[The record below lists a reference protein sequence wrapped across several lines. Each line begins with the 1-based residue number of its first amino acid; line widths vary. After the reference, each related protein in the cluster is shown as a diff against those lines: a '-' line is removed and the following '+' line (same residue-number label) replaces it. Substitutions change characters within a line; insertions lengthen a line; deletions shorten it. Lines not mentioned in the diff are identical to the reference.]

1 MDNPVVRQWANKT
14 LLTFQYRQKNYY
26 EIPLAD
32 FINKSLHVDLDRG
45 IHFVGEDNVAELSCE
60 KMGLETVR
68 LQENLGYGV
77 TVLSEQSATRD
88 LREYLAGEWMDRA
101 YRAED
106 IAVSGIPSPRDYPRL
121 RNRGK
126 DFRDGIN
133 RLQTIINLTQ
143 SGQHK
148 DELAKALKL
157 LRPSSTFSL
166 RVHLNSCD
174 IDEETCRFCPGG
186 FISTNEGKLKIDF
199 GDWVVTGV
207 KGEKRP
213 MTNEIFKLTYEL
225 VE

>member
-1 MDNPVVRQWANKT
+1 MSINSIRVIPKKAERVQSKPKDD
-14 LLTFQYRQKNYY
+14 LLHAT
-26 EIPLAD
+26 EIYQNLYVL
-32 FINKSLHVDLDRG
+32 SLMQFRKLERT
-45 IHFVGEDNVAELSCE
+45 S
-60 KMGLETVR
+60 ETVR

-166 RVHLNSCD
+166 RVHLNCVL
-174 IDEETCRFCPGG
+174 R
-186 FISTNEGKLKIDF
+186 
-199 GDWVVTGV
+199 
-207 KGEKRP
+207 RP
-213 MTNEIFKLTYEL
+213 